1 MSIESALWTALS
13 GLNAT
18 QAQIQVVSGN
28 VANVQTP
35 GYSREILP
43 QETVVNAAQTSVK
56 TGAVQ
61 RVVDQVLNSN
71 LTNQTTIASAA
82 STLATYYQ
90 QIDSLLGQVGSGATV
105 NDALSKFS
113 SALQAVSIKPPQ

>member
-1 MSIESALWTALS
+1 MSIESALWTALA

-35 GYSREILP
+35 GYSRETLP
-43 QETVVNAAQTSVK
+43 QETVVNATQTSVQ

-61 RVVDQVLNSN
+61 RVVDQVLNNN
-71 LTNQTTIASAA
+71 LTAQTTTASAA
-82 STLATYYQ
+82 STTSRLARM
-90 QIDSLLGQVGSGATV
+90 A
-105 NDALSKFS
+105 
-113 SALQAVSIKPPQ
+113 